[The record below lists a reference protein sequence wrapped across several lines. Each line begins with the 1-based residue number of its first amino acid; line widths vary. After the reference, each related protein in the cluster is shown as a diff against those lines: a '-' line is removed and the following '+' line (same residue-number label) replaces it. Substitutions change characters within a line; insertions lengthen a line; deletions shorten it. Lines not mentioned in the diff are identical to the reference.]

1 MEKWKGRIT
10 VSSEHRSLRRW
21 VRWSAINKIRRTMM
35 NRFVG
40 KRWARQ
46 CRNWVRGV
54 SRTLGGDV
62 TQELDI
68 YGWSFGKR
76 PCWGNR
82 FGSRPHWGQCKRWQQ
97 GATKGNDQESEEKET
112 EDESYSGSI
121 VPHSHTAASLPATVS
136 ARSSHHSDLPVRWR
150 LCLPAL
156 YSTSSRARPWTIN
169 LYIRQC
175 WTNAQLIA
183 GQWMNVNVN

>member
-40 KRWARQ
+40 KRWAQQ

-82 FGSRPHWGQCKRWQQ
+82 FGSRPHWGQCKRWQR
-97 GATKGNDQESEEKET
+97 GATKGNDRESEEKET
-112 EDESYSGSI
+112 EDECYSGSI
-121 VPHSHTAASLPATVS
+121 VPHSHTAASLVPATVS
-136 ARSSHHSDLPVRWR
+136 ARSSHHSDLPVRYVSVSQ
-150 LCLPAL
+150 L
-156 YSTSSRARPWTIN
+156 STQ
-169 LYIRQC
+169 LRQGQGHE
-175 WTNAQLIA
+175 QLIFTFA
-183 GQWMNVNVN
+183 SAELMPNS